1 MAADE
6 LVEVH
11 GDVLVVL
18 ARLDDG
24 VAVLQQA
31 RQAQEH
37 QERVAVPEL
46 GRWRQPTENIIMKKC
61 NFLNSDVFILLTC
74 STL

>member
-18 ARLDDG
+18 AGLDDG
-24 VAVLQQA
+24 VAVLQQT

-46 GRWRQPTENIIMKKC
+46 RRWRQPTENIIMKK
-61 NFLNSDVFILLTC
+61 NLNSVVILLTY
-74 STL
+74 STR